1 MADPHNHT
9 HQRRHTQRLHT
20 PHKTTWATL
29 AITALIATVL
39 AVTATPAG
47 AAEIDDDSEPG
58 SPATFTACLGLA
70 TDDAG
75 FEDLD
80 GLGDDTTDAI
90 NCLAYYGI
98 TKGRNGGT
106 QFDPA
111 SNVTRGQMAL
121 FLYRAANAAGID
133 LMGGDM
139 DATYGDIDELSEERQ
154 AAIKALARNGILT
167 GRNTMSFQPLKDIT
181 RAEMAVALV
190 NLVDHTPGAP
200 VSKNKAGLFV
210 LGATNPAPP
219 DDWFADARASVPRHV
234 DNAISAAYELGITTG
249 YPNGPDG
256 SRDFRPNAS
265 VPRRNM
271 ASFITRALAHS
282 NLRPEGLTA
291 QVDDSDVVV
300 SIRKADFAPVVNQAV
315 DVFRTPVALESK
327 AFKDDGKCSSRT
339 YSFEG
344 PPKKC
349 EIDGADPVTQ
359 SDGNVRLTLDSNAD
373 VGDGQTVWIWSGS
386 LGDTV
391 DSDSDL
397 LEVSVMKGAAKPP
410 TPSRAVAST
419 DLAKDPNSATPMDV
433 TRAHFGTDVTVTIQL
448 QGDPDASG
456 PKGFIDTVPTDGTSP
471 EYTVIVQTFQGI
483 ITENDVSAANP
494 YSRDTKTVAI
504 GADGSETFTI
514 SASDPDSDDRN
525 HVSVRYQISA
535 KDGAPAVTAG
545 TPNIV
550 VFSDEPSA
558 VSHVSVVGSGP
569 QVAPGEGGTAGNS
582 VTVTVLDQYG
592 RPFRGAPVV
601 LHSGAPKNDG
611 DTGSTIRT
619 TALVTGARGTVVIR
633 YSYSG
638 GASQETLRAAWDG
651 YLPAID
657 LNGDDD
663 TLDPGERPESGTTG
677 VGTDVSTCEEEDKC
691 GTTTVSWVLPD
702 KTDNANRE
710 NGVVLS
716 VDTDSNQIVYDLTA
730 GANAPMSVNYDEND
744 FFTVVSGSGGANV
757 TPVTLADFEDMLADD
772 LDAAKGTDDEDQPR
786 LTYSSYLYDDP
797 SDIATFTLTLGGS
810 R

>member
-9 HQRRHTQRLHT
+9 HQRRHTRQHT

-58 SPATFTACLGLA
+58 SPATFTACLGPA

-98 TKGRNGGT
+98 TKGRMGGT

-139 DATYGDIDELSEERQ
+139 DAMYGDIDELSEERQ

-167 GRNTMSFQPLKDIT
+167 GRNSMSFQPLADIT

-291 QVDDSDVVV
+291 QVDGSDVVV
-300 SIRKADFAPVVNQAV
+300 SIRNADFTPTVNMPIDA
-315 DVFRTPVALESK
+315 FRASVALESK
-327 AFKDDGKCSSRT
+327 AFKDDGTCSSRT
-339 YSFEG
+339 ADFEG
-344 PPKKC
+344 VSKKC
-349 EIDGADPVTQ
+349 EIDGADAVTQ
-359 SDGNVRLTLDSNAD
+359 TDGNARLTIASGAD
-373 VGDGQTVWIWSGS
+373 VGDGQTVWIWT
-386 LGDTV
+386 GDHGDKVNADT
-391 DSDSDL
+391 DL
-397 LEVSVMKGAAKPP
+397 LELSVVDSADPP
-410 TPSRAVAST
+410 PAPSRAVVST
-419 DLAKDPNSATPMDV
+419 DLPKDPNMSTP
-433 TRAHFGTDVTVTIQL
+433 TDVMRVRFGSTVTVKVQL
-448 QGDPDASG
+448 QGDSDG
-456 PKGFIDTVPTDGTSP
+456 VFVDTVPAEGTP
-471 EYTVIVQTFQGI
+471 PKYRVLIQTFQGI
-483 ITENDVSAANP
+483 ATEDGADGTKNASTAVA
-494 YSRDTKTVAI
+494 YSQDTEDLTI
-504 GADGSETFTI
+504 GADGSASFTI
-514 SASDPDSDDRN
+514 TATDPDSDDPN
-525 HVSVRYQISA
+525 DVSVRYQVSA
-535 KDGAPAVTAG
+535 LNGTHDVASG

-550 VFSDEPSA
+550 VFSDEASR
-558 VSHVSVVGSGP
+558 VEYVSVKSSGP
-569 QVAPGEGGTAGNS
+569 QVAPGTGGSAGNA
-582 VTVTVLDQYG
+582 VTVTVMDQYG
-592 RPFRGAPVV
+592 RPFSGAHVR
-601 LHSGAPKNDG
+601 LHSSNPTGEGDDIGASI
-611 DTGSTIRT
+611 GSR
-619 TALVTGARGTVVIR
+619 ALVTRASGTVTIR

-638 GASQETLRAAWDG
+638 GASRETLRAAWDG
-651 YLPAID
+651 HLPEID
-657 LNGDDD
+657 LNTDGDTSDEGD
-663 TLDPGERPESGTTG
+663 RTVVGEKGFA
-677 VGTDVSTCEEEDKC
+677 TDVTACQSEDRC

-702 KTDNANRE
+702 KTDNANRTDR
-710 NGVVLS
+710 VVLE
-716 VDTDSNQIVYDLTA
+716 VDTENDQIIYDPEVD
-730 GANAPMSVNYDEND
+730 ANTPMSVNYDSND
-744 FFTVVSGSGGANV
+744 FFTVVSSDGT
-757 TPVTLADFEDMLADD
+757 TPVTITDFEDMLSKD
-772 LDAAKGTDDEDQPR
+772 LEAAKGSSDEDQPR

-797 SDIATFTLTLGGS
+797 DDIATFSLTLGGN